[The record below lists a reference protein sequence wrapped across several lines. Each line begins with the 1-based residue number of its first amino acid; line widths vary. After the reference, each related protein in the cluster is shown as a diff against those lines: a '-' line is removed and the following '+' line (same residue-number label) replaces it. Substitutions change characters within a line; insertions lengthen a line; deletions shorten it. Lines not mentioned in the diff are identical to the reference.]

1 MKVIAV
7 YHIKGGVGK
16 TATAVNLS
24 YLASRS
30 DGRTLICDLDPQ
42 SSATY
47 YFRVKPKIKAG
58 VKSLLRGGKRIDRS
72 IKGTDYENLD
82 LLPGDF
88 SYRNFDVG
96 LSGTKNPKDRLRK
109 VLEPFSEDYDLVFLD
124 CPPNINIVAENV
136 FSAADEI
143 IVPVVPTTLSARTFE
158 TLLNFLAKNEY
169 GTQKVL
175 AFYSMVEMRKT
186 LHRSTMERMS
196 REYRGI
202 LKNYIPYMSDIERMG
217 LSRQPVPA
225 VSPASPA
232 FLKYRALWNELR
244 ALIFAFG

>member
-24 YLASRS
+24 YLASLT

-58 VKSLLRGGKRIDRS
+58 VKSLLRGGRRFDRS

-82 LLPGDF
+82 LLPADF

-96 LSGTKNPKDRLRK
+96 LGGAKHPKERLRK
-109 VLEPFSEDYDLVFLD
+109 VLEPFSQDYDLVFLD

-158 TLLNFLAKNEY
+158 TLLDFLAENKY
-169 GTQKVL
+169 GSHKVL

-186 LHRSTMERMS
+186 LHRDTMERMS
-196 REYRGI
+196 REYGGI
-202 LKNYIPYMSDIERMG
+202 LKSYIPYMSDIERMG
-217 LSRQPVPA
+217 LFRQPVPA

-232 FLKYRALWNELR
+232 AQAYRALWNELR

>member
-1 MKVIAV
+1 MKILAV

-24 YLASRS
+24 YLASLT
-30 DGRTLICDLDPQ
+30 DGKTLICDLDPQ

-47 YFRVKPKIKAG
+47 YFRVKPKTKAG
-58 VKSLLRGGKRIDRS
+58 VKSLLRGGKRFDRS

-82 LLPGDF
+82 LFPADF
-88 SYRNFDVG
+88 SYRNLDINLGGV
-96 LSGTKNPKDRLRK
+96 KRPKERLRK
-109 VLEPFSEDYDLVFLD
+109 ILEPFSEEYDLIFLD

-136 FSAADEI
+136 FAAADEI

-158 TLLNFLAKNEY
+158 KLLSFLAKNGY
-169 GTQKVL
+169 GTHNVL

-196 REYRGI
+196 SEYSGI
-202 LKNYIPYMSDIERMG
+202 LKSCIPYMSDIERMG
-217 LSRQPVPA
+217 LTRQPVPA

-232 FLKYRALWNELR
+232 AQAYRALWNELR